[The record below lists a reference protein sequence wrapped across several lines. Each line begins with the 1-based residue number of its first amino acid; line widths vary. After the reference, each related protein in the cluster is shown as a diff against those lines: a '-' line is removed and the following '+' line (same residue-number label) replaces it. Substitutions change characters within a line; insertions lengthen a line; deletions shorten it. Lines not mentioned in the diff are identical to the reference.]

1 MSNLFWEYG
10 RGQKSED
17 RSQKTRR
24 QEDRKMEESGTE
36 GPIVAERVL
45 VALDAS
51 PQSQAALRAAAR
63 VAAAMQAELLGLFVE
78 DANLFHLCNSPFCR
92 EVGLRTAVVRQ
103 LESQTVERQL
113 RVLAAEMRRS
123 LARVAGEAQVHW
135 SFQVTRGAVE
145 HELLTA
151 AENSVL
157 LSLGRTSWL
166 TGSRLGSTTRMV
178 VQRTLR
184 PLLILGNHEVQGRQY
199 YHANKGEWTVGEGL
213 VLRHRQS
220 GQRLFAV
227 HGHQIDFWCD
237 QLSLLTQQLVW
248 SARWGPQQVRRA
260 TGSFASQQRRA
271 LINFATGLWAR
282 WYASQQQKQAQ
293 QMIDWVKSRQQPTI
307 VGHTHIPLFP
317 NRDHAPCFNTGSC
330 INPGYLTG
338 IEIQDGLLRF
348 VKWFTTGGQQVDYTL
363 LAPARALTELI

>member
-10 RGQKSED
+10 RGQKTED

-184 PLLILGNHEVQGRQY
+184 PLLILGNHDGLTHPLTVIYNGSPSADRALALAVRLAQRDGHALNIFLVGPDDATIWQTQIATLLQAETVQPTFLLI
-199 YHANKGEWTVGEGL
+199 ESVGALAGLLQRMKNNSL
-213 VLRHRQS
+213 VLP
-220 GQRLFAV
+220 LE
-227 HGHQIDFWCD
+227 
-237 QLSLLTQQLVW
+237 
-248 SARWGPQQVRRA
+248 
-260 TGSFASQQRRA
+260 
-271 LINFATGLWAR
+271 
-282 WYASQQQKQAQ
+282 YA
-293 QMIDWVKSRQQPTI
+293 
-307 VGHTHIPLFP
+307 
-317 NRDHAPCFNTGSC
+317 
-330 INPGYLTG
+330 
-338 IEIQDGLLRF
+338 E
-348 VKWFTTGGQQVDYTL
+348 L
-363 LAPARALTELI
+363 LAMVEGPVLLVP

>member
-1 MSNLFWEYG
+1 MSNLFGG
-10 RGQKSED
+10 RIGVRGKTGRPEDKKTED
-17 RSQKTRR
+17 RRQKTD
-24 QEDRKMEESGTE
+24 DREIEEAVVT
-36 GPIVAERVL
+36 ERVL

-123 LARVAGEAQVHW
+123 LARVAGEAQVRW

-145 HELLTA
+145 HELLVA

-184 PLLILGNHEVQGRQY
+184 PLLILGNH
-199 YHANKGEWTVGEGL
+199 
-213 VLRHRQS
+213 
-220 GQRLFAV
+220 
-227 HGHQIDFWCD
+227 
-237 QLSLLTQQLVW
+237 
-248 SARWGPQQVRRA
+248 
-260 TGSFASQQRRA
+260 
-271 LINFATGLWAR
+271 
-282 WYASQQQKQAQ
+282 
-293 QMIDWVKSRQQPTI
+293 
-307 VGHTHIPLFP
+307 
-317 NRDHAPCFNTGSC
+317 
-330 INPGYLTG
+330 
-338 IEIQDGLLRF
+338 DGLTHPLT
-348 VKWFTTGGQQVDYTL
+348 VIYNGSPSAD
-363 LAPARALTELI
+363 RALTLAIRLAQRDGHTLNIFLVGSDDATIWQTQIATLLQAETVQPTFLLIESAGALAGLLQRMKNNSLVLPLEYAELLATVEGPVLLVP